1 MPLKDIQLA
10 NISPANR
17 AQGLFTVSAYSD
29 DGHKYVTFDVTGER
43 NAVQLRNAIREHA
56 DRLAYVFDNTR
67 EARAK
72 AVPAPSLMRHLAK
85 LDLIG
90 FGSGTRGD
98 DETDGIAAIDE
109 LVSQRAQAHVMLD
122 QLGYTAWF
130 GAGIEASKEL
140 AGKWWFRH
148 VRADGVIETGRE
160 FNTETEAYHDA
171 LMHALTR
178 LMLKTATPVEHHNP
192 EA

>member
-1 MPLKDIQLA
+1 MPLQSIQLA
-10 NISPANR
+10 TISPSNR
-17 AQGLFTVSAYSD
+17 AEGRFTVTCHSD
-29 DGHKYVTFDVTGER
+29 DGMKLVDFETSSEGS
-43 NAVQLRNAIREHA
+43 AIWLRAALREHA
-56 DRLAYVFDNTR
+56 DRLAHVFDATR
-67 EARAK
+67 EAK
-72 AVPAPSLMRHLAK
+72 PAPGIIEHMIS
-85 LDLIG
+85 LDLVG
-90 FGSGTRGD
+90 GRTRSAPD
-98 DETDGIAAIDE
+98 IERACIDAIDE

-122 QLGYTAWF
+122 QLDYTAWF

-140 AGKWWFRH
+140 AGKWWFRR